1 MLFSAYKIND
11 VLSLMTILNTE
22 IDDLGYDGEAVIALQ
37 EFMLT
42 TYLVERIRR
51 NYQKKISD
59 NGHGRTKGHY
69 LLGCVGGSLN

>member
-11 VLSLMTILNTE
+11 VLSLMTILNTK

-59 NGHGRTKGHY
+59 NGHGRTKDHY
-69 LLGCVGGSLN
+69 LLGCAGGSLN